1 MAVRASAF
9 VPVHA
14 KASLQDS
21 PMDTI
26 PFSEPKPATTAAARP
41 DMTRPKLERIGAA
54 SHRGLA
60 FRPAPDFSFASRV
73 GMVPIVAA
81 ELSLAALNYPLAFLP
96 TPPADPQAEAAQPT
110 MELVGLLS
118 IEEKRNLF
126 VAANGAW
133 LTDFVPASIGTYP
146 FRYRPGSGGGHAAL
160 YADMA
165 SGLLGHGPEHGGDP
179 LFGPEGKP
187 SPKMR
192 QIVGALQSFEKSR
205 RLTQKVCGQVLQAGL
220 LVPWGETKDAPSLAR
235 LMRVDE
241 PRLQKLGLREL
252 DALRKSGALLLIYAH
267 LLSLAGLA
275 RLHRLTKVHASAE
288 RERKELFAS
297 CFRENESIEDTFTF

>member
-1 MAVRASAF
+1 
-9 VPVHA
+9 
-14 KASLQDS
+14 
-21 PMDTI
+21 MDTI
-26 PFSEPKPATTAAARP
+26 PFSAAAQPVATASRP
-41 DMTRPKLERIGAA
+41 DMTRPRLERIGAA

-60 FRPAPDFSFASRV
+60 FRPAPDFSFAGRA

-96 TPPADPQAEAAQPT
+96 TPPASPQEEGAPPT

-118 IEEKRNLF
+118 LEEKRNLF

-146 FRYRPGSGGGHAAL
+146 FRYRPGSNGGHAAL

-165 SGLLGHGPEHGGDP
+165 SGLFGHGQEHGGDP
-179 LFGPEGKP
+179 LFGPDGKP
-187 SPKMR
+187 SAKMR
-192 QIVGALQSFEKSR
+192 QIVGALQAFEKSR
-205 RLTQKVCGQVLQAGL
+205 RLTQKVCGQVLRAGL
-220 LVPWGETKDAPSLAR
+220 LVPWGQTKDAPSFAR

-241 PRLQKLGLREL
+241 PRLMKLGLREL
-252 DALRKSGALLLIYAH
+252 DALRKSGALLLIYSH
-267 LLSLAGLA
+267 LISLAGLA

-288 RERKELFAS
+288 RERRELFAS
-297 CFRENESIEDTFTF
+297 CFQENESIEDTFTF

>member
-1 MAVRASAF
+1 
-9 VPVHA
+9 
-14 KASLQDS
+14 
-21 PMDTI
+21 MDTI
-26 PFSEPKPATTAAARP
+26 PFSAPKAATAAQP
-41 DMTRPKLERIGAA
+41 DMTRPRLERIGAA
-54 SHRGLA
+54 SHRQLA
-60 FRPAPDFSFASRV
+60 FRPAPDFAFASRV
-73 GMVPIVAA
+73 AMVPIVAA

-96 TPPADPQAEAAQPT
+96 SAPADPQQGADAGPL
-110 MELVGLLS
+110 ELVGLLS

-146 FRYRPGSGGGHAAL
+146 FRYISGGHAGRSAL

-179 LFGPEGKP
+179 LFGPDGKP
-187 SPKMR
+187 SEKMR
-192 QIVGALQSFEKSR
+192 QIVGALQAFEKSR
-205 RLTQKVCGQVLQAGL
+205 RLTQKVCGQVRQAGL

-235 LMRVDE
+235 LLRVDE
-241 PRLQKLGLREL
+241 PRLMKLGLREL

-275 RLHRLTKVHASAE
+275 RLYRLTKVHATAE
-288 RERKELFAS
+288 RERRQLFAS
-297 CFRENESIEDTFTF
+297 CFQENESIEDSFKF